1 MNAPKGTRRV
11 SAPESSVKESIDKV
25 EKPRTNSILYAP
37 VDYKHNFIPRK
48 IGGNYVDLTGLR
60 AELMNHILSDESP
73 APILLIGDKGTGK
86 TQLVH
91 DIAYE
96 LYEKGICGGMNTM
109 QGTYNTSDK
118 HIIGYNRL
126 RGLEGETVK
135 GSAVNAIEGANLVA
149 DDGKLWIHYIDE
161 FPNMANE
168 PSLIYAPLLDG
179 RREIQTQDGTIWK
192 LNDNAKLVIIASG
205 NPTHYSGVQTL
216 QEALLSRFVGF
227 HIGQTNEEG
236 LREIIDFKQ
245 YGIEDDVSKPLLQL
259 VIDIHNMRTRS
270 DVDYSISTR
279 DVILFCKDYH
289 ARLNMYTPKV
299 TASQALQQS
308 IEKCILFK
316 FQTKQERDLI
326 KTSINDTFGISMSTR
341 FY

>member
-1 MNAPKGTRRV
+1 MEHLKGSRKTTTTNA
-11 SAPESSVKESIDKV
+11 KESVDMVARPK
-25 EKPRTNSILYAP
+25 TNSIVYAS
-37 VDYKHNFIPRK
+37 VDYKNNFIPRK
-48 IGGNYVDLTGLR
+48 IGGEYIDLTGLR
-60 AELMNHILSDESP
+60 AEVMNHILSDDSP

-91 DIAYE
+91 DIAYD
-96 LYEKGICGGMNTM
+96 LYQRGICGGMNTM

-135 GSAVNAIEGANLVA
+135 GSAVNAIEGANFVA
-149 DDGKLWIHYIDE
+149 DDGKLWIHYVDE

-179 RREIQTQDGTIWK
+179 RREIQTQDGTVWRLK
-192 LNDNAKLVIIASG
+192 DNAKLVIIASG

-236 LREIIDFKQ
+236 LKEIINFKK
-245 YGIEDDVSKPLLQL
+245 YGIEESISTPLLQL
-259 VIDIHNMRTRS
+259 VIDIHNMRSRS

-279 DVILFCKDYH
+279 DIILFCKDYE
-289 ARLNMYTPKV
+289 ARVTKYDTKV
-299 TASQALQQS
+299 TSSQALQQS

-326 KTSINDTFGISMSTR
+326 KTSVNDTFGISMSTR